1 MFGLGIESS
10 CDETSI
16 GIVEDGKHLR
26 CLKLFSQIET
36 HAEFRGVV
44 PEIAS
49 RAHLEKINLLLEE
62 ALDESGLSFSDLSY
76 IAVTTRPGLLG
87 SLMIGAQLAR
97 CISFVCKIPIVTVD
111 HLEAHLSTVYL
122 ENKFPSFPYLGVLLS
137 GGNSSIFIVE
147 DYGKMKLIG
156 DTSDD
161 ALGEA
166 FDKVSALLQL
176 PYPGGPAVEKR
187 ALQYVS
193 QDGDN
198 SPFPELLKDF
208 PSDKI
213 QFSYSGIKTSVM
225 YYIKKHSLTEEKINE
240 ICYHF
245 QNTAF
250 QLVEKNVLKA
260 VKLTG
265 IKTIVASGGVL
276 ANETLRNRFQKI
288 ADKKNLQVYYPE
300 KKILC
305 TDNGAMVAVLGYYLF
320 QKGKVDTLDFKV
332 SPNRY

>member
-1 MFGLGIESS
+1 MLGLGIESS

-16 GIVEDGKHLR
+16 GIVEDGKTLLS
-26 CLKLFSQIET
+26 LKIFSQIET

-62 ALDESGLSFSDLSY
+62 ALKDANLSLSELSY
-76 IAVTTRPGLLG
+76 VAVTSRPGLLG

-97 CISFVCKIPIVTVD
+97 CISFACKIPIVTVD
-111 HLEAHLSTVYL
+111 HLEAHLNTVHL
-122 ENKFPSFPYLGVLLS
+122 ENKIPTFPYIGVLLS

-147 DYGKMKLIG
+147 DFGKMKLIG

-166 FDKVSALLQL
+166 FDKVSSLLNL
-176 PYPGGPAVEKR
+176 PYPGGPTIEKR
-187 ALQYVS
+187 ALQHIQSVA
-193 QDGDN
+193 DK
-198 SPFPELLKDF
+198 SPFPELLKDL
-208 PSDKI
+208 PSDRI

-225 YYIKKHSLTEEKINE
+225 YYIKKQEMGESKINE

-250 QLVEKNVLKA
+250 QLVEKNIIKA
-260 VKLTG
+260 IKLTG

-276 ANETLRNRFQKI
+276 ANETLRKRLQTIAIKKKI
-288 ADKKNLQVYYPE
+288 ELYYPE
-300 KKILC
+300 RKILC
-305 TDNGAMVAVLGYYLF
+305 TDNGAMVASLGYFLF
-320 QKGKVDTLDFKV
+320 QAGKTDSIDFRV
-332 SPNRY
+332 SPNR

>member
-1 MFGLGIESS
+1 MLGLGIESS

-16 GIVEDGKHLR
+16 GIVEDGNKLLS
-26 CLKLFSQIET
+26 LKIFSQIET

-49 RAHLEKINLLLEE
+49 RAHLEKINILLEE
-62 ALDESGLSFSDLSY
+62 ALKEASLSLSDLSY
-76 IAVTTRPGLLG
+76 VAVTTRPGLLG

-97 CISFVCKIPIVTVD
+97 CISFACKIPIVTVD
-111 HLEAHLSTVYL
+111 HLEAHLNTVHL
-122 ENKFPSFPYLGVLLS
+122 ENKIPKFPYIGVLLS

-147 DYGKMKLIG
+147 DFGKMKLLG

-166 FDKVSALLQL
+166 FDKVSSLLNL
-176 PYPGGPAVEKR
+176 SYPGGPAIEKR
-187 ALQYVS
+187 ASQYNQNS
-193 QDGDN
+193 ADK
-198 SPFPELLKDF
+198 SPFPELLKDL

-213 QFSYSGIKTSVM
+213 QFSYSGIKTSVL
-225 YYIKKHSLTEEKINE
+225 YYVKKQELNDEKINE

-250 QLVEKNVLKA
+250 QLVEKNILKA
-260 VKLTG
+260 IKLTG
-265 IKTIVASGGVL
+265 IKTIVASGGVV
-276 ANETLRNRFQKI
+276 ANETLRKRLLFIAAKKKI
-288 ADKKNLQVYYPE
+288 ELYFPE

-305 TDNGAMVAVLGYYLF
+305 TDNGAMVASLGYYLF
-320 QKGKVDTLDFKV
+320 QSGVRDSIDFRV
-332 SPNRY
+332 SPNR

>member
-1 MFGLGIESS
+1 MIIGLGIESS

-16 GIVEDGKHLR
+16 GIVEDGKILR
-26 CLKLFSQIET
+26 TLKLYSQIET

-62 ALDESGLSFSDLSY
+62 ALNDSSISLNDLSY

-97 CISFVCKIPIVTVD
+97 CISFACKIPIVTVD
-111 HLEAHLSTVYL
+111 HLEAHLATIYL
-122 ENKFPSFPYLGVLLS
+122 ENKNPSFPYLGVLLS

-147 DYGKMKLIG
+147 GFGKMKLIG

-166 FDKVSALLQL
+166 FDKVSSLLNL
-176 PYPGGPAVEKR
+176 PYPGGPSIEKR
-187 ALQYVS
+187 ALQHNS
-193 QDGDN
+193 IQGDK
-198 SPFPELLKDF
+198 SPFPELLKDA
-208 PSDKI
+208 SNTSM
-213 QFSYSGIKTSVM
+213 QFSYSGLKTSVM
-225 YYIKKHSLTEEKINE
+225 YYIKKNILTDEKINE

-250 QLVEKNVLKA
+250 QLVRKNILKA
-260 VKLTG
+260 INLTG
-265 IKTIVASGGVL
+265 LKTVVASGGVL
-276 ANETLRNRFQKI
+276 ANQTLRTFLEKI
-288 ADKKNLQVYYPE
+288 AFEKKIKVYYPE

-320 QKGKVDTLDFKV
+320 CEGKIDPIDFRV
-332 SPNRY
+332 SPNR

>member
-16 GIVEDGKHLR
+16 GIVEDGKYLK
-26 CLKLFSQIET
+26 CLQLFSQVET

-62 ALDESGLSFSDLSY
+62 ALAETKLTLTDMSY

-97 CISFVCKIPIVTVD
+97 CISFACKIPIVTVD

-122 ENKFPSFPYLGVLLS
+122 ENKNPTFPYLGVLLS

-147 DYGKMKLIG
+147 GYGKMKLIG

-166 FDKVSALLQL
+166 FDKVSALLNL

-187 ALQYVS
+187 ALQYIPS
-193 QDGDN
+193 ATDK
-198 SPFPELLKDF
+198 SPFPELLRDS

-213 QFSYSGIKTSVM
+213 QFSYSGIKTSVL
-225 YYIKKHSLTEEKINE
+225 YYIKKNPLTESKINE

-250 QLVEKNVLKA
+250 QLVEKNLLKA
-260 VKLTG
+260 IKLTG
-265 IKTIVASGGVL
+265 IKTVVASGGVL
-276 ANETLRNRFQKI
+276 ANGTLRNRLEKI
-288 ADKKNLQVYYPE
+288 AQTKKIQLYYPE

-305 TDNGAMVAVLGYYLF
+305 TDNGAMVAALGYYLF
-320 QKGKVDTLDFKV
+320 LAGKTDPIDFKV
-332 SPNRY
+332 SPNR

>member
-16 GIVEDGKHLR
+16 GIVEDGKI
-26 CLKLFSQIET
+26 LKSLQLYSQIET

-62 ALDESGLSFSDLSY
+62 ALVETRLSLNDMSY
-76 IAVTTRPGLLG
+76 VAVTTRPGLIG

-97 CISFVCKIPIVTVD
+97 CISFACKIPIVTVD
-111 HLEAHLSTVYL
+111 HLEAHLSAVFL
-122 ENKFPSFPYLGVLLS
+122 ENKTPKFPYLGVLLS

-147 DYGKMKLIG
+147 DYGKMKLIA

-166 FDKVSALLQL
+166 FDKVSSLLNL

-187 ALQYVS
+187 AMQHSTSKEDV
-193 QDGDN
+193 N
-198 SPFPELLKDF
+198 PFPELLKDS
-208 PSDKI
+208 PSDRI
-213 QFSYSGIKTSVM
+213 QFSYSGIKTSVL
-225 YYIKKHSLTEEKINE
+225 YYIKKNPLTESKINE

-250 QLVEKNVLKA
+250 QLVEKNLLKA
-260 VKLTG
+260 IKLTG
-265 IKTIVASGGVL
+265 IKTVVASGGVL
-276 ANETLRNRFQKI
+276 ANGTLRNKLEILARTKKI
-288 ADKKNLQVYYPE
+288 ELHYPE

-305 TDNGAMVAVLGYYLF
+305 TDNGAMVATLGYYLF
-320 QKGKVDTLDFKV
+320 TAGKIDSLNFKV
-332 SPNRY
+332 SPHR

>member
-1 MFGLGIESS
+1 MLGLGIESS

-16 GIVEDGKHLR
+16 GIVEDGKTLLS
-26 CLKLFSQIET
+26 LKIFSQIET

-62 ALDESGLSFSDLSY
+62 ALKDANLSLSELSY
-76 IAVTTRPGLLG
+76 VAVTSRPGLLG

-97 CISFVCKIPIVTVD
+97 CISFACKIPIVTVD
-111 HLEAHLSTVYL
+111 HLEAHLNTVQL
-122 ENKFPSFPYLGVLLS
+122 ENKILTFPYIGVLLS

-147 DYGKMKLIG
+147 DFGKMKLIG

-166 FDKVSALLQL
+166 FDKVSSLLNL
-176 PYPGGPAVEKR
+176 PYPGGPAIEKR
-187 ALQYVS
+187 ALQHIKS
-193 QDGDN
+193 LADK
-198 SPFPELLKDF
+198 SPFPELLKDL

-225 YYIKKHSLTEEKINE
+225 YYIKKQELDESKINE

-250 QLVEKNVLKA
+250 QLVEKNILKA
-260 VKLTG
+260 IKLTG

-276 ANETLRNRFQKI
+276 ANETLRKRLQTIAIKRKI
-288 ADKKNLQVYYPE
+288 ELYYPE
-300 KKILC
+300 RKVLC
-305 TDNGAMVAVLGYYLF
+305 TDNGAMVASLGYFLF
-320 QKGKVDTLDFKV
+320 QAGKTDSIDFRV
-332 SPNRY
+332 SPNR

>member
-1 MFGLGIESS
+1 MLGLGIESS

-16 GIVEDGKHLR
+16 GIVEDGNKLLS
-26 CLKLFSQIET
+26 LKIFSQIET

-62 ALDESGLSFSDLSY
+62 ALKETNIGLSDLSY
-76 IAVTTRPGLLG
+76 VAVTTRPGLLG

-97 CISFVCKIPIVTVD
+97 CIAFACKIPIVTVD
-111 HLEAHLSTVYL
+111 HLEAHLNTVYL
-122 ENKFPSFPYLGVLLS
+122 ENKIPMFPYIGVLLS

-147 DYGKMKLIG
+147 EFGKMKLIG

-166 FDKVSALLQL
+166 FDKVSSLLNL
-176 PYPGGPAVEKR
+176 PYPGGPAIEKR
-187 ALQYVS
+187 ANQYKPEVA
-193 QDGDN
+193 DK
-198 SPFPELLKDF
+198 SPFPELLRDS

-213 QFSYSGIKTSVM
+213 QFSYSGIKTSVL
-225 YYIKKHSLTEEKINE
+225 YYIKKHELTEDKINE

-250 QLVEKNVLKA
+250 QLVEKNILKA
-260 VKLTG
+260 IKLTG

-276 ANETLRNRFQKI
+276 ANETLRKRLLAI
-288 ADKKNLQVYYPE
+288 ATKKRIQLHYPE

-305 TDNGAMVAVLGYYLF
+305 TDNGAMVASLGYYLF
-320 QKGKVDTLDFKV
+320 QAGKTDSINFKV
-332 SPNRY
+332 SPNR

>member
-1 MFGLGIESS
+1 MLGLGIESS

-16 GIVEDGKHLR
+16 GIVEDGKTLLS
-26 CLKLFSQIET
+26 LKIFSQIET

-62 ALDESGLSFSDLSY
+62 ALKDANLSLSELSY
-76 IAVTTRPGLLG
+76 VAVTSRPGLLG

-97 CISFVCKIPIVTVD
+97 CISFACKIPIVTVD
-111 HLEAHLSTVYL
+111 HLEAHLNTVHL
-122 ENKFPSFPYLGVLLS
+122 ENKIPTFPYIGVLLS

-147 DYGKMKLIG
+147 DFGKMELIG

-166 FDKVSALLQL
+166 FDKVSSLLNL
-176 PYPGGPAVEKR
+176 PYPGGPTIEKR
-187 ALQYVS
+187 ALQHIQSVA
-193 QDGDN
+193 DK
-198 SPFPELLKDF
+198 SPFPELLKDL
-208 PSDKI
+208 PSDRI

-225 YYIKKHSLTEEKINE
+225 YYIKKQEMGESKINE

-250 QLVEKNVLKA
+250 QLVEKNIIKA
-260 VKLTG
+260 IKLTG

-276 ANETLRNRFQKI
+276 ANETLRKRLHTIAIKKKI
-288 ADKKNLQVYYPE
+288 ELYYPE
-300 KKILC
+300 RKILC
-305 TDNGAMVAVLGYYLF
+305 TDNGAMVASLGYFLF
-320 QKGKVDTLDFKV
+320 QAGKTDSIDFRV
-332 SPNRY
+332 SPNR

>member
-1 MFGLGIESS
+1 MIGIGIESS

-16 GIVEDGKHLR
+16 GIVEDGITLLS
-26 CLKLFSQIET
+26 LKIFSQIEA

-62 ALDESGLSFSDLSY
+62 ALKEANLSLKDISY
-76 IAVTTRPGLLG
+76 VSVTTRPGLLG

-97 CISFVCKIPIVTVD
+97 CISFACKIPVVTVD
-111 HLEAHLSTVYL
+111 HLEAHLNTVHL
-122 ENKFPSFPYLGVLLS
+122 ENKSPRFPYLGILLS

-147 DYGKMKLIG
+147 GFGKMKLIG
-156 DTSDD
+156 DTTDD

-166 FDKVSALLQL
+166 FDKVSSLLKL
-176 PYPGGPAVEKR
+176 PYPGGPAIEKR
-187 ALQYVS
+187 AS
-193 QDGDN
+193 QFKPDSADK
-198 SPFPELLKDF
+198 SPFPELLKDT

-213 QFSYSGIKTSVM
+213 LFSYSGIKTSVL
-225 YYIKKHSLTEEKINE
+225 YYTKKHELSEEKINE
-240 ICYHF
+240 ICFHF

-250 QLVEKNVLKA
+250 QLVEKNIIKA

-265 IKTIVASGGVL
+265 IKTVVASGGVL
-276 ANETLRNRFQKI
+276 ANETLRKRLTKI
-288 ADKKNLQVYYPE
+288 AENKKLELFFPE

-305 TDNGAMVAVLGYYLF
+305 TDNGAMVASLGYFLF
-320 QKGKVDTLDFKV
+320 KSGVSESIDFKV
-332 SPNRY
+332 SPNR